1 MIRGVLRGVIED
13 SLVLWKVQGT
23 IEAEGDGFLIS
34 AGSGIVVR
42 IAPGRRS
49 RWVVS
54 DAGGGERECASVVG
68 ALSAIRERLEVSA
81 GATLRFAPA
90 RRGA

>member
-1 MIRGVLRGVIED
+1 MIRGVLED
-13 SLVLWKVQGT
+13 SLVLWKVQGI
-23 IEAEGDGFLIS
+23 IEAEGNGFLIS
-34 AGSGIVVR
+34 AESGIVVR
-42 IAPGRRS
+42 IAPGCRS
-49 RWVVS
+49 RWMVS

-81 GATLRFAPA
+81 GATLRFAST